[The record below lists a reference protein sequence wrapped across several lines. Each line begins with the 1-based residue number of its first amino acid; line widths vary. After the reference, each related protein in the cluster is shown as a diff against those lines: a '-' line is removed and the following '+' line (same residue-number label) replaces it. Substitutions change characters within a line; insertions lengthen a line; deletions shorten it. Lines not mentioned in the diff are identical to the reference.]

1 MKCPNCSFENR
12 DDVKVCRVCGNVLI
26 NTISTSDTPVKQ
38 SKYHDE
44 PDEAIDDALSSLFG
58 EDEDDDLDAAAMARL
73 LSKRRPLKKQDDMDE
88 ATNEHAPQMTSEK
101 EEPTYNM
108 RIIWLV
114 SAMIIILLILFKTSW
129 SSIPWKY
136 NSDQAS
142 ENKTNPITDTTSITT
157 EPTSLTTE
165 IAEST
170 ENSSVETT
178 AQTQPQTTTQATT
191 QPPTESTSE
200 PLLEGFIS
208 TGGFNGGTQTSG
220 QDVAFARF
228 GLHDGYERVVFDIYE
243 WVGGKPT
250 DTVSEIGPYETSI
263 SSDGKTITINLD
275 GAINAYAK
283 QEALDLKGSKT
294 LLSVSYDTPSTGE
307 RVQITL
313 KFAEPVKYKVFDLK
327 SAARLV
333 VDFAK

>member
-26 NTISTSDTPVKQ
+26 NTISTSDTPIKQ
-38 SKYHDE
+38 SKYNDA

-58 EDEDDDLDAAAMARL
+58 ENEDDDLDAAAMARL
-73 LSKRRPLKKQDDMDE
+73 LSKRRPHKKPDDITDE
-88 ATNEHAPQMTSEK
+88 IAPEVTSEK

-142 ENKTNPITDTTSITT
+142 ENTTSPITDSTSITT
-157 EPTSLTTE
+157 ESTPQTTE

-170 ENSSVETT
+170 ETSNVETT
-178 AQTQPQTTTQATT
+178 AQTEPQTTTQATT
-191 QPPTESTSE
+191 QPPTQPTTEAQ
-200 PLLEGFIS
+200 LEGFIS
-208 TGGFNGGTQTSG
+208 TGGFSGGTQTSG
-220 QDVAFARF
+220 QDVAFARY
-228 GLHDGYERVVFDIYE
+228 GLHDGYERLVFDIYE

-250 DTVSEIGPYETSI
+250 DTVSEIGPYESSI
-263 SSDGKTITINLD
+263 STDGKTITISLE

-283 QEALDLKGSKT
+283 QEALDLKGSST
-294 LLSVSYDTPSTGE
+294 LLSVTYDTPSTGE
-307 RVQITL
+307 KVQITL
-313 KFAEPVKYKVFDLK
+313 KFAEPVKYKVFNLK

-333 VDFAK
+333 VDFAKK